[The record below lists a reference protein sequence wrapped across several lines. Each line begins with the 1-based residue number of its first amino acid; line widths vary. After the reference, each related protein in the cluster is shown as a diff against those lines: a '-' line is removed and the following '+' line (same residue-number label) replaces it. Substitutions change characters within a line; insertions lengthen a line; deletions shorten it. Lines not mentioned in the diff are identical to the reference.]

1 MGGIPHTGSR
11 HVGLA
16 KNLAFPSWGL
26 EIFISLIHRDA
37 DDTLPCDD
45 VKPQDSD
52 LSAEE
57 RMFLEEFPN
66 LKGELDVD
74 IQKLHALADH
84 IDTTHKTLTKTS
96 VVANS
101 IAVVSRA
108 MSILGLVLAPVT
120 AGGSLVL
127 STAGRVLGTAG
138 EVTSILTN
146 VLERFHSQEAQAQ
159 VGSLMPSRGRK
170 VRRARTDYI
179 VAAGKVIQNCRS
191 TIEDVQ
197 KSIRAFQITKAH
209 PHLAT
214 AAQRLLTTGQV
225 SARRSR
231 QVQRAFDGTTLVMKT
246 KARLLG
252 SAMAGFS
259 LSVDLA
265 SLLKDW
271 KQLKEGARTEL
282 AEGLRAQARELER
295 QLTELTQRYE
305 SLQQRVRLCGPSWVA
320 QSRGKALT
328 GCMGAG
334 AYGRVMKKPVWVQFA
349 CLFPR
354 MWGVWWPWRS
364 KQHQVHL
371 ETVLDRPVMPSVFP
385 SKLLLFVF

>member
-1 MGGIPHTGSR
+1 MLGRCKENVKFGVARRSR
-11 HVGLA
+11 NHVGLA
-16 KNLAFPSWGL
+16 ANLAFPSGGL
-26 EIFISLIHRDA
+26 EIFISLIHRDV
-37 DDTLPCDD
+37 DDILPCDD

-57 RMFLEEFPN
+57 RIFLEEFPN
-66 LKGELDVD
+66 LKGELDMD

-101 IAVVSRA
+101 ITVVSGA
-108 MSILGLVLAPVT
+108 MSILGLVLAPAR
-120 AGGSLVL
+120 AGGSLAL

-159 VGSLMPSRGRK
+159 VGSLMPSHGGK
-170 VRRARTDYI
+170 VRRTGVDYI
-179 VAAGKVIQNCRS
+179 MAAGKVIQNCRS
-191 TIEDVQ
+191 TIEGVQ

-214 AAQRLLTTGQV
+214 AAKRLLTTGQV
-225 SARRSR
+225 SARRSS
-231 QVQRAFDGTTLVMKT
+231 QVQRAFGGTTLVMKT

-282 AEGLRAQARELER
+282 AEELRAQARELER
-295 QLTELTQRYE
+295 QLTQLTQRYE
-305 SLQQRVRLCGPSWVA
+305 SLQQRMRLCGPSWVA
-320 QSRGKALT
+320 QSGGKALT
-328 GCMGAG
+328 GFMGTG
-334 AYGRVMKKPVWVQFA
+334 AYGRGDEEASVCTV
-349 CLFPR
+349 CLPIPEDAGR
-354 MWGVWWPWRS
+354 
-364 KQHQVHL
+364 L
-371 ETVLDRPVMPSVFP
+371 EAQTASNA
-385 SKLLLFVF
+385 S

>member
-1 MGGIPHTGSR
+1 MGPENPLSR
-11 HVGLA
+11 GDSSHSPVDKMSMDLVPQ
-16 KNLAFPSWGL
+16 NLL
-26 EIFISLIHRDA
+26 DRDA
-37 DDTLPCDD
+37 DDILLCDD

-57 RMFLEEFPN
+57 RIFLEEFPN

-74 IQKLHALADH
+74 IQKLHALAHH

-101 IAVVSRA
+101 ITVVSRA
-108 MSILGLVLAPVT
+108 MSILGLVLAPAT

-159 VGSLMPSRGRK
+159 VGSLMPFRGRK
-170 VRRARTDYI
+170 VRQAGTDYI
-179 VAAGKVIQNCRS
+179 MAAGKVIQNCRS

-214 AAQRLLTTGQV
+214 AAKRLLTTGQV
-225 SARRSR
+225 SAQRSR
-231 QVQRAFDGTTLVMKT
+231 QVQRAFEGTTLVMKT

-282 AEGLRAQARELER
+282 AEGLRAQAQELER
-295 QLTELTQRYE
+295 QLTQLTQCYE
-305 SLQQRVRLCGPSWVA
+305 SLQQRKLL
-320 QSRGKALT
+320 QE
-328 GCMGAG
+328 
-334 AYGRVMKKPVWVQFA
+334 KKPVSSSEGTMGTVPLPPA
-349 CLFPR
+349 TC
-354 MWGVWWPWRS
+354 GEAGS
-364 KQHQVHL
+364 QVTG
-371 ETVLDRPVMPSVFP
+371 EDEGN
-385 SKLLLFVF
+385 